1 MLIHI
6 INGTYGHRPIL
17 PNGEY
22 SNYVVPVTRA
32 DLPIDVDEKEA
43 ARLVDGG
50 IAEYVHVEAVATDPV
65 PPASQEPIGNTIEDE
80 DAPEGPGEAETDHA
94 PFEETKF
101 TTDMRADEL
110 RAAMRERGL
119 TVKIGMTKAEMVATL
134 NGTEDLPELTV
145 QDVVEE

>member
-43 ARLVDGG
+43 ARLVNGG
-50 IAEYVHVEAVATDPV
+50 IAEYVNGEAVATPYV
-65 PPASQEPIGNTIEDE
+65 PPEDDTPSGNTPD
-80 DAPEGPGEAETDHA
+80 DAGAAESAGEPGNE
-94 PFEETKF
+94 PVF
-101 TTDMRADEL
+101 TTDMRVDEL

-119 TVKIGMTKAEMVATL
+119 SVKVGMTKADMVAAL
-134 NGTEDLPELTV
+134 NDTEDMPDLTV